1 VSISF
6 SRNDQWTSFSEPGK
20 FPLVLDLMVAEVR
33 LTKVLINGGSGLNPM
48 FASTLRK
55 MGLDFMDMMVP
66 SKSPFYGI
74 VPGNAAHPLGTVV
87 LPVAFVTRENYRTEF
102 IKFEVANFESSYHAI
117 LGCLALAK
125 FMAVL
130 HYVYLLLK
138 MPRQRGVLTLQG
150 DLKKSYDCN
159 QEAIQYAS
167 TTRVPDAS
175 GEVLAAAQ
183 QLSQA
188 GLEIPSRKASKSS
201 IQSTGDV
208 ALKSIQLQ
216 EGDSSQTAVIGAGLE
231 EK

>member
-1 VSISF
+1 
-6 SRNDQWTSFSEPGK
+6 
-20 FPLVLDLMVAEVR
+20 
-33 LTKVLINGGSGLNPM
+33 VLIDGGSGHNLI
-48 FASTLRK
+48 FARTLKK
-55 MGLDFMDMMVP
+55 MGQDFTDMLVP

-74 VPGNAAHPLGTVV
+74 VPGNAAHPIGTVV
-87 LPVAFVTRENYRTEF
+87 LPITFSTREKCRTEF

-117 LGCLALAK
+117 LGHPALTK

-138 MPRQRGVLTLQG
+138 MPGQSGVLTLRG
-150 DLKKSYDCN
+150 VLKKSYDCN

-167 TTRVPDAS
+167 TMRVPDAS

-201 IQSTGDV
+201 IQLTADV

-216 EGDSSQTAVIGAGLE
+216 EGDSSKTAVIGAGLD